1 MKQVEARGALVQLVF
16 RKIFVF
22 LCIIFSSLNL
32 SIANENSEILNNV
45 EKYLNDI
52 KYFKA
57 NFIQDNK
64 DNSEL
69 SEGVFYL
76 SRPGKLRI
84 DYLNPF
90 EASLYTNNQTTTYYD
105 KELDEITTIK
115 TSKTPLHFLLNEN
128 ITFKDNSFKIVDIEN
143 KKENVMISFIENK
156 KEDQGKLILNFK
168 KNPLIL
174 SSIKLITED
183 KQEIEM
189 SLFDISN
196 LPIKNST
203 FNFINPRMKSKVNK
217 WKIL

>member
-69 SEGVFYL
+69 SEGIFYL

-143 KKENVMISFIENK
+143 KKENIMISFIENK

-183 KQEIEM
+183 NQEIEM

-217 WKIL
+217 

>member
-1 MKQVEARGALVQLVF
+1 MKQVEEKGALVQLVF

-69 SEGVFYL
+69 SEGIFYL

-217 WKIL
+217 

>member
-1 MKQVEARGALVQLVF
+1 MKRVEARGALVQLVF

-217 WKIL
+217 

>member
-1 MKQVEARGALVQLVF
+1 MKQVEARGALAQLVF

-69 SEGVFYL
+69 SEGIFYL

-217 WKIL
+217 

>member
-45 EKYLNDI
+45 EKYLNNI

-69 SEGVFYL
+69 SEGIFYL

-128 ITFKDNSFKIVDIEN
+128 ITFKDNSFKIVDIKN

-217 WKIL
+217 

>member
-22 LCIIFSSLNL
+22 LCIIFSSLSL
-32 SIANENSEILNNV
+32 SIADENSEILNNV

-69 SEGVFYL
+69 SEGIFYL

-217 WKIL
+217 

>member
-1 MKQVEARGALVQLVF
+1 MKQVEAREALVQLVF

-69 SEGVFYL
+69 SEGIFYL

-105 KELDEITTIK
+105 KDLDEITTIK
-115 TSKTPLHFLLNEN
+115 TSKTPSHLPLNQNTTLNQNSLKIDHIKNKQQN
-128 ITFKDNSFKIVDIEN
+128 I
-143 KKENVMISFIENK
+143 MISLNQTK
-156 KEDQGKLILNFK
+156 K
-168 KNPLIL
+168 
-174 SSIKLITED
+174 
-183 KQEIEM
+183 
-189 SLFDISN
+189 
-196 LPIKNST
+196 
-203 FNFINPRMKSKVNK
+203 
-217 WKIL
+217 

>member
-32 SIANENSEILNNV
+32 SIADENSEILNNV
-45 EKYLNDI
+45 EKYLNDV
-52 KYFKA
+52 KYLKA

-143 KKENVMISFIENK
+143 EKENVMISFIENK

-217 WKIL
+217 

>member
-16 RKIFVF
+16 RRIFIF

-69 SEGVFYL
+69 SEGIFYL

-183 KQEIEM
+183 NQEIEM

-217 WKIL
+217 

>member
-1 MKQVEARGALVQLVF
+1 MVQLVF

-32 SIANENSEILNNV
+32 SIADENSEILNNV
-45 EKYLNDI
+45 EKYLNDV
-52 KYFKA
+52 KYLKA

-143 KKENVMISFIENK
+143 EKENVMISFIENK

-217 WKIL
+217 

>member
-22 LCIIFSSLNL
+22 LCIIFSSLSL

-69 SEGVFYL
+69 SEGIFYL

-217 WKIL
+217 

>member
-22 LCIIFSSLNL
+22 LCIIFSSLSL
-32 SIANENSEILNNV
+32 SIADENSEILNNV

-69 SEGVFYL
+69 SEGIFYL

-128 ITFKDNSFKIVDIEN
+128 ITFKDNSFKIVGIEN

-217 WKIL
+217 

>member
-1 MKQVEARGALVQLVF
+1 MKRVEARGALVQLVF
-16 RKIFVF
+16 RRIFIF

-69 SEGVFYL
+69 SEGIFYL

-217 WKIL
+217 

>member
-1 MKQVEARGALVQLVF
+1 MKRVEARGALVQLVF

-69 SEGVFYL
+69 SEGIFYL

-143 KKENVMISFIENK
+143 KKENIMISFIENK

-217 WKIL
+217 

>member
-1 MKQVEARGALVQLVF
+1 MKQVEARGALVRLVF

-217 WKIL
+217 

>member
-1 MKQVEARGALVQLVF
+1 MKQVEARGALAQLVF

-57 NFIQDNK
+57 NFIQYNK

-69 SEGVFYL
+69 SEGIFYL

-217 WKIL
+217 

>member
-1 MKQVEARGALVQLVF
+1 MKQVEARGALVQPVF

-22 LCIIFSSLNL
+22 LCIIFSSLSL
-32 SIANENSEILNNV
+32 SIADENSKILNNV

-217 WKIL
+217 

>member
-1 MKQVEARGALVQLVF
+1 MKRVEARGALVQLVF

-69 SEGVFYL
+69 SEGIFYL

-90 EASLYTNNQTTTYYD
+90 EASLYANNQTTTYYD

-196 LPIKNST
+196 LPIKNYT

-217 WKIL
+217 

>member
-1 MKQVEARGALVQLVF
+1 MKQVEAKGALVQLVF
-16 RKIFVF
+16 REIFVF
-22 LCIIFSSLNL
+22 LCIIFSSLSL
-32 SIANENSEILNNV
+32 SIADENSETLNNV

-128 ITFKDNSFKIVDIEN
+128 ITFKDNSFKIVDIKNE
-143 KKENVMISFIENK
+143 KENVMISFIENK

-217 WKIL
+217 

>member
-1 MKQVEARGALVQLVF
+1 MKQVEARGALVRLVF

-22 LCIIFSSLNL
+22 LYIIFSSLNL

-128 ITFKDNSFKIVDIEN
+128 ITFKDNSFKIVGIEN

-217 WKIL
+217 

>member
-1 MKQVEARGALVQLVF
+1 MKQVEAREALVQLVF

-45 EKYLNDI
+45 ERYLNDI

-69 SEGVFYL
+69 SEGIFYL

-217 WKIL
+217 

>member
-1 MKQVEARGALVQLVF
+1 MKRVEARGALVQLVF

-69 SEGVFYL
+69 SEGVFFL

-217 WKIL
+217 

>member
-1 MKQVEARGALVQLVF
+1 MKQVEARGALAQLVF

-69 SEGVFYL
+69 SEGIFYL

>member
-217 WKIL
+217 

>member
-1 MKQVEARGALVQLVF
+1 MKRVEARGALVQLVF

-69 SEGVFYL
+69 SEGIFYL

-217 WKIL
+217 

>member
-1 MKQVEARGALVQLVF
+1 MKQVEVREALVQLVF

-45 EKYLNDI
+45 EKYLNNI

-69 SEGVFYL
+69 SEGIFYL

-217 WKIL
+217 

>member
-1 MKQVEARGALVQLVF
+1 MKRVEARGALVQLVF

-143 KKENVMISFIENK
+143 KKENIMISFIENK

-183 KQEIEM
+183 NQEIEM

-217 WKIL
+217 

>member
-22 LCIIFSSLNL
+22 LCIIFSSLSL
-32 SIANENSEILNNV
+32 SIADENSEILNNV

-143 KKENVMISFIENK
+143 EKENVMISFIENK

-217 WKIL
+217 

>member
-1 MKQVEARGALVQLVF
+1 MKRVEARGALAQLVF

-69 SEGVFYL
+69 SEGIFYL

-217 WKIL
+217 

>member
-1 MKQVEARGALVQLVF
+1 MKQVAARGALVQLVF

-69 SEGVFYL
+69 SEGIFYL